1 VPDLKVVEPQPA
13 SALETLVED
22 YLAHCRARGLSP
34 NTVNQSYRYP
44 LKGILLPFCAREGV
58 TDVSGLTSRTMDK
71 LSAQLLEGGRR
82 DGRPLSKHSVHSYS
96 RTLNHF
102 FSWAKKEGEK
112 VDTKAQLPKLPKKLV
127 EVVSRE
133 EIQRMEDAAKTERD
147 KLIVRILADT
157 GLRVGELLGLRTND
171 LVEQNRNYYLKVR
184 GKGAV
189 DRLVPAPRLYRRLRI
204 YAERGR
210 PRDVVSSRI
219 FLSHRRRPNGDY
231 PAADDLRGRSDDPQ
245 SRGDGRHQK
254 ARLSASA
261 APLICNVAAL
271 TGNESNSVGTDP
283 RPLVTDNGSGRLQ
296 SLIARRRIRG
306 HATHAPRRGGLT
318 GGSPS
323 A

>member
-231 PAADDLRGRSDDPQ
+231 QPLTTSGVDQMIRNLAEMAGIKKRVYPHLLRHSFATWQ
-245 SRGDGRHQK
+245 LSRGMNPIQLAQILGHSSLTMIQGVYSH
-254 ARLSASA
+254 LSPGDAYEA
-261 APLICNVAAL
+261 MLRTL
-271 TGNESNSVGTDP
+271 REEED
-283 RPLVTDNGSGRLQ
+283 
-296 SLIARRRIRG
+296 
-306 HATHAPRRGGLT
+306 
-318 GGSPS
+318 
-323 A
+323 